1 MSISD
6 HFRHFFHVV
15 SNIRP
20 IVWMGLYIVVI
31 PIFALIYWGLPD
43 GQFRIPDGGTT
54 DFGSW
59 LYYSIVTITTLG
71 FGDYTPAHG
80 LAQGV
85 TAAEVTCGLLVMGF
99 FLNSVGSMKSEIDV
113 ASEVEKQRRLHQAAE
128 KEKLVK
134 SSPVVIHNINS
145 FLDACYIVTTPKDHR
160 TDDGTYNPDFTLADM
175 RDMYQADA
183 TGASNTTAVAALLKT
198 ASRLSLALDSM
209 QTRIDITP
217 WPKLLEDAFAFVA
230 NYQMFSSADALMVT
244 SLNEETRKSLSEK
257 LAALTDG
264 TKTSDPQLAPVE
276 ELAAFIKENAAMA
289 SRIETLLSTLTSPT
303 PQE

>member
-6 HFRHFFHVV
+6 RLRHFFHVV
-15 SNIRP
+15 SNIRS
-20 IVWMGLYIVVI
+20 IVWMGVYVVVI

-80 LAQGV
+80 LAQSV

-113 ASEVEKQRRLHQAAE
+113 ASEVEKQRLLHRAAE

-134 SSPVVIHNINS
+134 SAPAVMRNINL
-145 FLDACYIVTTPKDHR
+145 FLDACYNVTTPKALRSDN
-160 TDDGTYNPDFTLADM
+160 GTYNPNFTPADM
-175 RDMYQADA
+175 RDMFKPSSD
-183 TGASNTTAVAALLKT
+183 SNSTPGVTLLLKV
-198 ASRLSLALDSM
+198 ASRLSLALDSL
-209 QTRIDITP
+209 QTRIDLTP
-217 WPKLLEDAFAFVA
+217 WPKLLEDSFAFVA

-244 SLNEETRKSLSEK
+244 PVNSSEQKSLSDK
-257 LAALTDG
+257 IGTLATGAVQTN
-264 TKTSDPQLAPVE
+264 DPALAPVE
-276 ELAAFIKENAAMA
+276 ELASFVKENAGMA
-289 SRIETLLSTLTSPT
+289 SRIETILSTLAS
-303 PQE
+303 EDSKE

>member
-6 HFRHFFHVV
+6 RFRHFFHVV

-20 IVWMGLYIVVI
+20 IVWMGLYIVLI
-31 PIFALIYWGLPD
+31 PIFALIYWGIPD
-43 GQFRIPDGGTT
+43 GQFRIPDGGGT

-80 LAQGV
+80 IAQGV

-128 KEKLVK
+128 KDKLVK
-134 SSPVVIHNINS
+134 SAPVVIHNINS
-145 FLDACYIVTTPKDHR
+145 FLDACYDVTTPTAKR
-160 TDDGTYNPDFTLADM
+160 TEDGTYDADFTLADM
-175 RDMYQADA
+175 KDMYQP
-183 TGASNTTAVAALLKT
+183 GAAGANPAVAVLLKS

-209 QTRIDITP
+209 QTRIDLTP

-244 SLNEETRKSLSEK
+244 SASEEARKSLSEK
-257 LAALTDG
+257 LAAFTASTTG
-264 TKTSDPQLAPVE
+264 TNDPQLAPAE

-289 SRIETLLSTLTSPT
+289 TRIETILSTITSPSAPT
-303 PQE
+303 E